1 MKSVPMFPR
10 VAKCLPVLLTLSACM
25 VGPDYHRPAAP
36 IPIAYKELHGWTIA
50 QPQDA
55 ANRGPW
61 WSIYHDPELDMLER
75 QVNVSNQT
83 VKEFEAEYRNA
94 VALVQEARAGL
105 FPTAGI
111 TPGVTRS
118 SFGGGGGGRS
128 SSNFSTTSTGTGS
141 TGGGG
146 GGGGGGAPSTQ
157 YSIEGSI
164 DWTPDV
170 WGRIRRQVE
179 SQVAAAQVSAADLA
193 NAQLSAQMTLAV
205 DYFDLRA
212 EDSLIELLTKTVAAY
227 DATWR
232 ITHNQYLAGT
242 SSLAA
247 DVEARAQLETTR
259 AQLVGVGVQRALF
272 EHAIAVLT
280 GHPPADLTIPFGL
293 MPNDVPVL
301 PPGLPSTLLE
311 RLPSIAAAER
321 QMQEENALIGYQIGA
336 FYPNI
341 SLSTLGGFAG
351 GPLSQLFTASN
362 ALWSLGASA
371 SETVFQGGA
380 RSAAVAAARATYDQS
395 VANYRQ
401 TVLSALQTVEDELAS
416 LRILAQQSLAERV
429 AVDAAQKA
437 VDVLLN
443 QYRAGT
449 VDYTSVVTQ
458 QTVLLGDQET
468 ALSVQQSRLVASV
481 DLVTALGGG
490 WTTGE
495 LPNKN
500 SLQTWDPTVE
510 NPPAPGKVGE

>member
-1 MKSVPMFPR
+1 MINLPTSRRLAKS
-10 VAKCLPVLLTLSACM
+10 LPVLLTLSACM
-25 VGPDYHRPAAP
+25 VGPNYRRPPAP
-36 IPIAYKELHGWTIA
+36 VPVAYKELKGWTIA

-55 ANRGPW
+55 VSRGPW

-83 VKEFEAEYRNA
+83 VKQFEAEYQDA
-94 VALVQEARAGL
+94 VALVQEARASL

-118 SFGGGGGGRS
+118 PGFSGGSSRRS
-128 SSNFSTTSTGTGS
+128 STLNTVS
-141 TGGGG
+141 TGGGSS
-146 GGGGGGAPSTQ
+146 GGGGAPVTQ
-157 YSIEGSI
+157 YSLEGTI

-212 EDSLIELLTKTVAAY
+212 EDSLIDLLTKTVAAY
-227 DATWR
+227 EATWR

-247 DVEARAQLETTR
+247 DVEARAQLESTR
-259 AQLVGVGVQRALF
+259 AQLVGVGVQRAIF

-293 MPNDVPVL
+293 MPNDVPVV

-311 RLPSIAAAER
+311 RRPDISAAER

-336 FYPNI
+336 FYPDI
-341 SLSTLGGFAG
+341 SLSTLGGFVG
-351 GPLSQLFTASN
+351 TPLSQLFTTAN
-362 ALWSLGASA
+362 QVWSLGASA
-371 SETVFQGGA
+371 SESVFEGGA
-380 RSAAVAAARATYDQS
+380 RSAAVAAARATYDAS
-395 VANYRQ
+395 VANYRE
-401 TVLSALQTVEDELAS
+401 TVLSAFQQVEDELAS
-416 LRILAQQSLAERV
+416 LRILQQQARAEQIAIDASQR
-429 AVDAAQKA
+429 AVN
-437 VDVLLN
+437 VLLN
-443 QYRAGT
+443 QFKAGT
-449 VDYTSVVTQ
+449 VDYTSVVTE
-458 QTVLLGDQET
+458 QTVLLGDQQT

-481 DLVTALGGG
+481 DLITALGGG
-490 WTTGE
+490 WTTSE

-510 NPPAPGKVGE
+510 HPPAPGKVGE